1 MRATV
6 EHRIAVFLPP
16 AQDIELAQRQKIGE
30 GKEDPKGKTGGK
42 KSPLTCAV
50 RQGFLVFPKGF
61 PLRKNK
67 RSEAPL
73 NPDLSQ
79 YRKDGIGQLFR
90 YRLCISKIM
99 AYCSGSGITQ
109 LQPAPQRPA
118 LQAAALRRPVQ
129 AAAALRRPAQAAAP
143 ALEV

>member
-6 EHRIAVFLPP
+6 EHR
-16 AQDIELAQRQKIGE
+16 LAEYRRLHRILSWRRQKLGE

-73 NPDLSQ
+73 NPDL
-79 YRKDGIGQLFR
+79 Y
-90 YRLCISKIM
+90 
-99 AYCSGSGITQ
+99 A
-109 LQPAPQRPA
+109 
-118 LQAAALRRPVQ
+118 
-129 AAAALRRPAQAAAP
+129 
-143 ALEV
+143 

>member
-6 EHRIAVFLPP
+6 EHRLAVFCHLHR
-16 AQDIELAQRQKIGE
+16 ILSWRRQKLGE

-61 PLRKNK
+61 PLKKNK

-109 LQPAPQRPA
+109 LLPAPQPA
-118 LQAAALRRPVQ
+118 ALLAALLAAARRPV
-129 AAAALRRPAQAAAP
+129 QAAAP